1 MKNDGVFAFIKKD
14 KNEINDKEL
23 FINNENYKLYIT
35 NFSDKN
41 EENKDLFN
49 LKFEDIIEKTKK
61 FRTTILKK
69 RKILK
74 LMQKR

>member
-41 EENKDLFN
+41 EENKDIFN